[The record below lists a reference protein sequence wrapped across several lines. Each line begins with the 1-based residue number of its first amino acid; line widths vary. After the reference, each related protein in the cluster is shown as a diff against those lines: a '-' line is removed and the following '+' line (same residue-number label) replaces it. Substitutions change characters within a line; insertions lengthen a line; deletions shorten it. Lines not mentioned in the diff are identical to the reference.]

1 MGKMLDARVIQDREY
16 RAKKD
21 TVTEMVKETG
31 KHKLAAG
38 LAAFGGAATTAAL
51 AAPAMAAP
59 AVAAPAGN
67 NQTDLWGNLGKG
79 IVSVLNGIRPFVIAI
94 TIAALVICGIGVI
107 IGSEQRRQQFKT
119 AIIWIIIGAAV
130 VLLAGPI
137 SGRIVE
143 ATDAT
148 GNRGNGYD
156 SYLGTTMIKFA
167 TMGH

>member
-59 AVAAPAGN
+59 AVAAN
-67 NQTDLWGNLGKG
+67 NKKTDLWGNLGKG

-137 SGRIVE
+137 SARIVE
-143 ATDAT
+143 ATDAN
-148 GNRGNGYD
+148 GNRGDGYD
-156 SYLGTTMIKFA
+156 SYLTMIKFA

>member
-38 LAAFGGAATTAAL
+38 LAAVGGAATTAAL
-51 AAPAMAAP
+51 AVPAMADS
-59 AVAAPAGN
+59 N
-67 NQTDLWGNLGKG
+67 DIWGNMGNG

-137 SGRIVE
+137 SQKIVE
-143 ATDAT
+143 ATGSSEAS
-148 GNRGNGYD
+148 GSD
-156 SYLGTTMIKFA
+156 SYQNYLGTGKGTGMIAFA
-167 TMGH
+167 SMIH

>member
-59 AVAAPAGN
+59 AVAASN
-67 NQTDLWGNLGKG
+67 KQTDLWGNLGKG

-137 SGRIVE
+137 SERIVE

>member
-59 AVAAPAGN
+59 AVAAGN
-67 NQTDLWGNLGKG
+67 KQTDLWGNLGKG

-137 SGRIVE
+137 SARIVE
-143 ATDAT
+143 ATDAN
-148 GNRGNGYD
+148 GNGGNGYD
-156 SYLGTTMIKFA
+156 TYLTMIKFA

>member
-51 AAPAMAAP
+51 AAPAMAADP
-59 AVAAPAGN
+59 AVAATN
-67 NQTDLWGNLGKG
+67 KKTDLWGNLGKG

-137 SGRIVE
+137 SGRIVD
-143 ATDAT
+143 ATDAA

-156 SYLGTTMIKFA
+156 TYLTMIKFA